1 MTKLG
6 SLSIHDL
13 RCGLTTTK
21 SDALEFSK
29 PDVHDGLLTEPMD
42 TEHHSQKCLQ
52 GVAGEMSLLDG
63 LLTEPT
69 DTEHHSQKGLQGVAG
84 EMFLPAL
91 AETIGLVLDN
101 HVVAHRH
108 L

>member
-1 MTKLG
+1 MTTLG

-13 RCGLTTTK
+13 RCGSTTTK

-29 PDVHDGLLTEPMD
+29 PAGLD
-42 TEHHSQKCLQ
+42 F
-52 GVAGEMSLLDG
+52 

-69 DTEHHSQKGLQGVAG
+69 DTEHHSQKCLQGVAG

-91 AETIGLVLDN
+91 AETIGLVLSN